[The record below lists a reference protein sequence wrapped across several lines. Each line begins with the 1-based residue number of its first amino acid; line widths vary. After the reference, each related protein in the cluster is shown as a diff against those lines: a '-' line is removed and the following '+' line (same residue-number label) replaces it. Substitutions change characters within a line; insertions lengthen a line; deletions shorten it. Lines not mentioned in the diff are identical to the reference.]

1 MLATTALQIA
11 SATGGKLLGR
21 GDISITEISTDS
33 RTIQPGDLF
42 VPLKGDNFDGHNYID
57 MALEKGAAAALC
69 ARLPEMIREDKTYL
83 LVSDTK
89 RALRDLASWYR
100 GQFNIPIVQITGTM
114 GKTTLK
120 EMLATVLAQKYNTL
134 KTPGNFNGDIGA
146 PLTLLSL
153 TSEHQA
159 AVVETGMDA
168 AGQIRWLGEAVRP
181 DIAIIT
187 NIGDVHIWN
196 FDNSREKVLQAKAEI
211 FENLCP
217 GGLAVLSGDD
227 ELLNTLHLEFE
238 TVRCGLAEGC
248 SVQVVDLQERGMDG
262 VDCTVVTARDR
273 YPLSIPVPGA
283 HMAGLASICVAAA
296 ERLGLTKEEIA
307 RGIAAYTPADN
318 RLRVER
324 LPGGRIMINDSYNAN
339 PKSVQAD
346 LAILAL
352 HTTGRRIAMLGD
364 MTELGAFEEEGHRA
378 VGECVGRLGIDVLL
392 AVGERSRKWIVPA
405 AEEAGCPDVRWYESR
420 DAVKD
425 DLLALYGP
433 GDALLVKASHFICRF
448 DLMTDFLRTYPF

>member
-69 ARLPEMIREDKTYL
+69 ARLPETIREDKTYL

-211 FENLCP
+211 FEN
-217 GGLAVLSGDD
+217 
-227 ELLNTLHLEFE
+227 
-238 TVRCGLAEGC
+238 
-248 SVQVVDLQERGMDG
+248 M
-262 VDCTVVTARDR
+262 
-273 YPLSIPVPGA
+273 
-283 HMAGLASICVAAA
+283 
-296 ERLGLTKEEIA
+296 
-307 RGIAAYTPADN
+307 
-318 RLRVER
+318 
-324 LPGGRIMINDSYNAN
+324 
-339 PKSVQAD
+339 
-346 LAILAL
+346 
-352 HTTGRRIAMLGD
+352 
-364 MTELGAFEEEGHRA
+364 
-378 VGECVGRLGIDVLL
+378 
-392 AVGERSRKWIVPA
+392 
-405 AEEAGCPDVRWYESR
+405 
-420 DAVKD
+420 
-425 DLLALYGP
+425 
-433 GDALLVKASHFICRF
+433 
-448 DLMTDFLRTYPF
+448 